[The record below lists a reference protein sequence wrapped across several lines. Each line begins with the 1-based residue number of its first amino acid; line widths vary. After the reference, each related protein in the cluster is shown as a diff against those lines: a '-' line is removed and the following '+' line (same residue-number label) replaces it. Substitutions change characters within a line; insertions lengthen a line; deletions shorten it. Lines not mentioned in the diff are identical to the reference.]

1 MLKYDVEAQPKAHKK
16 NLRMSTTT
24 GSGWLGVG
32 ALLAAAGASV
42 CCVLPVVVAFA
53 GVGSAAFGAMFEPYR
68 PYMIGATVLLLGFA
82 FYRAYRPQQAEC
94 APGESCA
101 VPENRRRQRLL
112 LWIVAVVAVLLL
124 TFPYYINLIL

>member
-1 MLKYDVEAQPKAHKK
+1 
-16 NLRMSTTT
+16 MSTIT
-24 GSGWLGVG
+24 GSRWLGAG

-53 GVGSAAFGAMFEPYR
+53 GVGSAAFGAVFEPYR
-68 PYMIGATVLLLGFA
+68 PYMIAATMLLLGFA
-82 FYRAYRPQQAEC
+82 FYRAYRPQAAEC

-112 LWIVAVVAVLLL
+112 LWIVAAVALLLL
-124 TFPYYINLIL
+124 TFPYYIGWIL

>member
-1 MLKYDVEAQPKAHKK
+1 MA
-16 NLRMSTTT
+16 TTT
-24 GSGWLGVG
+24 ESSTGSVWLGAG

-68 PYMIGATVLLLGFA
+68 PFMIGATVLLLGFA
-82 FYRAYRPQQAEC
+82 FYQAYRPAAAEC

-112 LWIVAVVAVLLL
+112 LWIVAVVALLLL
-124 TFPYYINLIL
+124 TFPFYINRIL